1 MKKRRKRKKWKTFFV
16 LFMLFCGLAWF
27 QSHFQKQNPP
37 TLVKITDPFREV
49 KKYQPYIQAE
59 LAKYQLEEH
68 TAVLIA
74 LMQQESHGLGG
85 DPMQA
90 SESAGLARNTI
101 TDPKQSIQAGVK
113 HFQRVLSYGTQKGVD
128 FPTIIQAYN
137 MGAGYID
144 YVAQHGGKHSEK
156 LAKEYSLLQVKQK
169 PTLYNCGGDKNNF
182 RYPYCYGDFTYSTKV
197 NKNIQLLVDSVPVTK
212 SEKTPSGSF

>member
-1 MKKRRKRKKWKTFFV
+1 MKKRRKRKKRKTFLV
-16 LFMLFCGLAWF
+16 LFLLFCGLAWF
-27 QSHFQKQNPP
+27 QSYFQKQSSPP
-37 TLVKITDPFREV
+37 LVKHDSFTAV
-49 KKYQPYIQAE
+49 KKYIPYIHDE
-59 LAKYQLEEH
+59 LAKYHLEEH
-68 TAVLIA
+68 TPVLIA

-90 SESAGLARNTI
+90 SESAGLTKNTI

-113 HFQRVLSYGTQKGVD
+113 HFQHVLAYGTQQKVD

-144 YVAQHGGKHSEK
+144 YVAQHGGKHSEE
-156 LAKEYSLLQVKQK
+156 LAKQFSLLQVKQK
-169 PTLYNCGGDKNNF
+169 PTVYNCGGDKNNF
-182 RYPYCYGDFTYSTKV
+182 RYPYCYGDFSYSTKV
-197 NKNIQLLVDSVPVTK
+197 SKNIQLLVDTVPVTN